1 MNYAWPDWM
10 RKSKGTRA
18 LVSGC
23 QLRDIDIRILGL
35 GPPGIQQSTKG
46 AQPAHSKCRLHHL
59 GLKVSHVVIIKGKAR
74 LRQRPS
80 TPRSQCTLRRPLERR
95 P

>member
-35 GPPGIQQSTKG
+35 GPPGIQESTKG
-46 AQPAHSKCRLHHL
+46 AVPAHSKCRLNHL
-59 GLKVSHVVIIKGKAR
+59 GLKVSHVVIIKGPTQTTSKAINAS
-74 LRQRPS
+74 LAMHSPPP
-80 TPRSQCTLRRPLERR
+80 T
-95 P
+95 